1 MVLSRKR
8 KRKKSEVNWQN
19 FACFIQWVWFTDMN
33 FWLGFDFWLN
43 PNNIYLAL
51 CFYSYQASH
60 RHENGLG
67 REMWQKQLFW
77 SLAKQYCSICLS
89 SKKTHKPYK
98 ILWSPSAHL
107 PPSHHQSPSDPVPP
121 SFFSLS
127 WMVTDQH
134 AFVCLL
140 CDCLLGVPFP
150 WSPDLGSKVLLA
162 PTWRPHQI

>member
-98 ILWSPSAHL
+98 ILWSPIMINL
-107 PPSHHQSPSDPVPP
+107 PYNINFPSLKLDFLNIFIKREIISE
-121 SFFSLS
+121 
-127 WMVTDQH
+127 
-134 AFVCLL
+134 LL
-140 CDCLLGVPFP
+140 YV
-150 WSPDLGSKVLLA
+150 
-162 PTWRPHQI
+162 